1 LIKEKELKAGDN
13 LIIRSSHSTL
23 LKIIRTE
30 GLKLLPE
37 VRVNDKHFEEPI
49 KGQKLLEI
57 VVPHASFLVGQ
68 TLEEVNFLE
77 RYNTTVLA
85 IRRGSK
91 LSHQRMDDLVME
103 PGDVLLLIANNETIN
118 RLQKNSNFIISQE
131 FDTEDY
137 NTNRIATVLTIISS
151 VVLLAAFNILPIA
164 ISALGGV
171 IAMVAI
177 NAVN

>member
-1 LIKEKELKAGDN
+1 MIKEKELKAGDN

-49 KGQKLLEI
+49 KGQKLLKV

-68 TLEEVNFLE
+68 TLGEVNFLE
-77 RYNTTVLA
+77 
-85 IRRGSK
+85 IPRGNK

-131 FDTEDY
+131 FDAEDY
-137 NTNRIATVLTIISS
+137 NTNRIATVLRIISS